1 MDIKEFMQN
10 FADQF
15 DDPEITILSPSMR
28 FRDIEGWCSLIA
40 LTIIAMVDEVYRVRL
55 TGDDVRNSETIE
67 DIYNIVKSKI

>member
-1 MDIKEFMQN
+1 MKIEDFIQN

-15 DDPEITILSPSMR
+15 DDPEITGLSPSMR
-28 FRDIEGWCSLIA
+28 FRDIEGWSSLVA

-55 TGDDVRNSETIE
+55 TGDDVRKSETIE